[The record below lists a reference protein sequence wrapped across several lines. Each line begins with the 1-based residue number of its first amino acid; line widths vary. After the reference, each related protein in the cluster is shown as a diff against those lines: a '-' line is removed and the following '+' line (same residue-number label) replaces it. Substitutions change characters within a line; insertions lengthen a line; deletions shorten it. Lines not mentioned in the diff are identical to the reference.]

1 MTTAANRAIHD
12 HAIATPNAG
21 VQAGYLSGGNMQKLI
36 LAREFAGR
44 PRLVIAAHPTHGL
57 DVGATARTHELLMQQ
72 RHQGAT
78 VLLVSEDL
86 DEVMR
91 LADRIHVQCGGDVM
105 GVVRAATA
113 TSEQLGMMMAGVR
126 QPGADER

>member
-1 MTTAANRAIHD
+1 
-12 HAIATPNAG
+12 
-21 VQAGYLSGGNMQKLI
+21 
-36 LAREFAGR
+36 
-44 PRLVIAAHPTHGL
+44 
-57 DVGATARTHELLMQQ
+57 MQQ

-91 LADRIHVQCGGDVM
+91 LADRILVLCGGDVM